1 MDPLLS
7 LNYLYLHV
15 SLLPPSLVPDAED
28 NWLWGWSR
36 IWSWVLHDIDDIR
49 WLQAPCHSD
58 FGVFSDPTLG
68 AWPYIQHWHWPASH
82 VTNLP
87 RSWSWLMEKNSLSCL
102 KMLDLSLISLAQF
115 YSSTP
120 NGTEE
125 AKCGHLVRIIDWE
138 HNMLTVTTT
147 VSAKLWTKVLSIQIK
162 SRSKNYTINYHLSLV
177 PAQCLIIYRWNTL
190 LINLCQVS
198 KSDFCSLNINGFY
211 ILDSGEVQIWNQ
223 EQTFMIKDNVDNWH
237 WTKQRCQCLSDNC
250 DDSI

>member
-1 MDPLLS
+1 M
-7 LNYLYLHV
+7 
-15 SLLPPSLVPDAED
+15 PDAED

-87 RSWSWLMEKNSLSCL
+87 RSWSWLMEKNSLSWL
-102 KMLDLSLISLAQF
+102 KMLDLSLISLQSERKRQSAAIWF
-115 YSSTP
+115 GSLTG
-120 NGTEE
+120 NT
-125 AKCGHLVRIIDWE
+125 
-138 HNMLTVTTT
+138 TVTTT
-147 VSAKLWTKVLSIQIK
+147 VSAKLWTKVPSIQIK

-190 LINLCQVS
+190 LINLCQVW